1 MFLQGIAI
9 DITDQ
14 KGAEAALVRGREELE
29 EQVQRRTAELAET
42 NRALQ
47 EEIEERRRSD
57 LAVLDREARLRS
69 IVESAVDGIILIDM
83 RGNVEAINPAAERIF
98 GCAASEVLGRNISML
113 MPAPYRESHDEYLDQ
128 YLHTRKPKV
137 IGISRDVTGLR
148 RDGMTFPMELSVS
161 ETPTGSGTKF
171 TGLVRDVTERKREEA
186 ALIEAKLAAESAN
199 RLKGEFLA
207 NMSHEIRTPMNGIIG
222 MTELALDTELTSNQR
237 ECLETVLASTES
249 LLTIVNDI
257 LDFSKIEAGK
267 LDLDPIDFSLRATL
281 NEILRPL
288 PIRAHSKRLEVIL
301 EVEPEVPDRLTAD
314 NGRLRQILLNLL
326 RNALTFTEE

>member
-1 MFLQGIAI
+1 
-9 DITDQ
+9 
-14 KGAEAALVRGREELE
+14 
-29 EQVQRRTAELAET
+29 
-42 NRALQ
+42 
-47 EEIEERRRSD
+47 
-57 LAVLDREARLRS
+57 
-69 IVESAVDGIILIDM
+69 M